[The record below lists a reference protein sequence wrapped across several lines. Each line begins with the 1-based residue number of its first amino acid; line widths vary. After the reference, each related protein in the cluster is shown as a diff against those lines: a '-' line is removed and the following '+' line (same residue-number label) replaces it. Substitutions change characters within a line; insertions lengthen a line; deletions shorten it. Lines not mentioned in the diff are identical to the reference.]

1 MTANVTQHQSAY
13 GRALVS
19 EGEKDQGYAM
29 ASVSES
35 RILRLASNRLVRAA
49 SAGALVWFADQ
60 PTVDGYHPLFEMFW
74 SPGFCRIPSWD
85 RGVLLLSWLA
95 TTLFCHFILF
105 ALQKIQVRK

>member
-1 MTANVTQHQSAY
+1 MSRSTKALTA
-13 GRALVS
+13 ALVS
-19 EGEKDQGYAM
+19 EGEKDHGYVM
-29 ASVSES
+29 ASVSQS
-35 RILRLASNRLVRAA
+35 RILKLASNRLVRAA

-74 SPGFCRIPSWD
+74 SPGFCSIPSWD
-85 RGVLLLSWLA
+85 RVVLLLSWLA